1 MSTEHVVE
9 LRRDLHA
16 HPERGWCEFRT
27 SSIVAERLAELGFDV
42 AVGPDVVDPTTEAR
56 RPGPEEL
63 ERAAE
68 RAVGEGA
75 DPDLVDRMAGGLTGV
90 VGTLEH
96 GDGPTVGFRVD
107 MDALPVEE
115 ADDGHLPANEGF
127 QSTHAGEMH
136 ACGHDGHT
144 AIGLGL
150 AERVA
155 SDEGFDGT
163 LKLFFQPAEEGLGGG
178 RAMAS
183 GGHLDDMDALVAVHL
198 GLGIPTGTV
207 VSGVEF
213 LTAGSM
219 EVTFTGRSAHAAAAP
234 EEGASA
240 LHAAASAT
248 CAIQA
253 IPRHSEGMTRV
264 NVGRLDAGTAS
275 NVIPERAVMEVETRG
290 ESDALYEYA
299 RERATRAIEGAA
311 HTHGVEVEIEQRA
324 RAISVPHRPAFAER
338 VAAVV
343 SGTEDVEHV
352 ESHRLV
358 SGSEDAC
365 FLLRRVREHG
375 GEATYAIVGADLA
388 GPHHAGTFD
397 FDERALG
404 IGVDTLARVA
414 RDVAANGVHEERRE
428 GESRAGG
435 HTV

>member
-1 MSTEHVVE
+1 MSSSPPFDRLVD

-27 SSIVAERLAELGFDV
+27 SSIVAERLRELGFDV
-42 AVGPDVVDPTTEAR
+42 AVGPDVVDPTTDAR
-56 RPGPEEL
+56 RPEPEEL

-75 DPDLVDRMAGGLTGV
+75 DPDLVERMAGGLTGV
-90 VGTLEH
+90 VGTLER

-115 ADDGHLPANEGF
+115 AEDDHLPADEGF
-127 QSTHAGEMH
+127 RSTHVGEMH
-136 ACGHDGHT
+136 ACAHDGHT

-150 AERVA
+150 AERIA
-155 SDEGFDGT
+155 SDGGFDGT

-178 RAMAS
+178 RAMAA
-183 GGHLDDMDALVAVHL
+183 GGHLDDVDALVAMHL

-207 VSGVEF
+207 ISGVEF

-219 EVTFTGRSAHAAAAP
+219 EVTFLGRSAHAAAAP

-240 LHAAASAT
+240 LHAAANAT

-275 NVIPERAVMEVETRG
+275 NVIPERAVMEVEARG

-299 RERATRAIEGAA
+299 RERAIRAVEGAA
-311 HTHGVEVEIEQRA
+311 HTHGVEVEIERRA

-338 VAAVV
+338 VAGIV
-343 SGTEDVEHV
+343 SCTDGVDRV

-365 FLLRRVREHG
+365 FLQRRVREHG

-397 FDERALG
+397 FDERALS
-404 IGVDTLARVA
+404 IGVDAFARVA
-414 RDVAANGVHEERRE
+414 HEVASGGVE
-428 GESRAGG
+428 G
-435 HTV
+435 

>member
-1 MSTEHVVE
+1 MSSEA
-9 LRRDLHA
+9 LSRIRRDLHA

-27 SSIVAERLAELGFDV
+27 SSLVADRLDELGFEV
-42 AVGPDVVDPTTEAR
+42 RVGPDVVDPTTEAR
-56 RPGPEEL
+56 RPEPAEL
-63 ERAAE
+63 ERAAQ

-75 DPDLVDRMAGGLTGV
+75 DPDLVERMAGGLTGV
-90 VGTLEH
+90 VGSLER
-96 GDGPTVGFRVD
+96 GGGPTVGVRVD

-115 ADDGHLPANEGF
+115 AQDDHLPADEGF
-127 QSTHAGEMH
+127 RSTHAGEMH
-136 ACGHDGHT
+136 ACAHDGHT

-178 RAMAS
+178 RAMAA
-183 GGHLDDMDALVAVHL
+183 GGELDDVDAFVAIHL
-198 GLGIPTGTV
+198 GLGVPTGTV

-213 LTAGSM
+213 LTAGAM
-219 EVTFTGRSAHAAAAP
+219 DVTFGGRSAHAAAAP

-253 IPRHSEGMTRV
+253 IPRHSEGITRV

-275 NVIPERAVMEVETRG
+275 NVIPERAVMEVEVRG

-299 RERATRAIEGAA
+299 RERAIRAIEGAA
-311 HTHGVEVEIEQRA
+311 HTHGVSAEIERRA
-324 RAISVPHRPAFAER
+324 RAVSVPHRPAFAER
-338 VAAVV
+338 VAEVV
-343 SGTEDVEHV
+343 SVIETVEHV

-365 FLLRRVREHG
+365 FLQRRVRDHD
-375 GEATYAIVGADLA
+375 GEATYVVVGADLA

-397 FDERALG
+397 FDERALS
-404 IGVDTLARVA
+404 IGVDALARVA
-414 RDVAANGVHEERRE
+414 REIASEGVE
-428 GESRAGG
+428 G
-435 HTV
+435 

>member
-1 MSTEHVVE
+1 MSSEA
-9 LRRDLHA
+9 LSRIRRDLHA

-27 SSIVAERLAELGFDV
+27 SSLVADRLDELGFEV
-42 AVGPDVVDPTTEAR
+42 RVGPDVVDPTTEAR
-56 RPGPEEL
+56 RPEPAEL
-63 ERAAE
+63 ERAAQ

-75 DPDLVDRMAGGLTGV
+75 DPDLVERMAGGLTGV
-90 VGTLEH
+90 VGSLER
-96 GDGPTVGFRVD
+96 GGGPTVGVRVD

-115 ADDGHLPANEGF
+115 AQDDHLPADEGF
-127 QSTHAGEMH
+127 RSTHAGEMH
-136 ACGHDGHT
+136 ACAHDGHT

-178 RAMAS
+178 RAMAA
-183 GGHLDDMDALVAVHL
+183 GGELDDVDAFVAIHL
-198 GLGIPTGTV
+198 GLGVPTGTV

-213 LTAGSM
+213 LTAGAM
-219 EVTFTGRSAHAAAAP
+219 DVTFGGRSAHAAAAP

-253 IPRHSEGMTRV
+253 IPRHSEGITRV

-275 NVIPERAVMEVETRG
+275 NVIPERAVMEVEVRG

-299 RERATRAIEGAA
+299 RERAIRAIEGAA
-311 HTHGVEVEIEQRA
+311 HTHGVSAEIERRA
-324 RAISVPHRPAFAER
+324 RAVSVPHRPAFAER
-338 VAAVV
+338 VAEVV
-343 SGTEDVEHV
+343 SVIETVEHV

-365 FLLRRVREHG
+365 FLQRRVRDHG
-375 GEATYAIVGADLA
+375 GEATYVVVGADLA

-397 FDERALG
+397 FDERALS
-404 IGVDTLARVA
+404 IGVDALARVA
-414 RDVAANGVHEERRE
+414 REIASEGVE
-428 GESRAGG
+428 G
-435 HTV
+435 

>member
-1 MSTEHVVE
+1 MSSEA
-9 LRRDLHA
+9 LSRIRRDLHA

-27 SSIVAERLAELGFDV
+27 SSLVADRLDELGFEV
-42 AVGPDVVDPTTEAR
+42 RVGPDVVDPTTEAR
-56 RPGPEEL
+56 RPEPAEL
-63 ERAAE
+63 ERAAQ

-75 DPDLVDRMAGGLTGV
+75 DPDLVERMAGGLTGV
-90 VGTLEH
+90 VGSLER
-96 GDGPTVGFRVD
+96 GGGPTVGVRVD

-115 ADDGHLPANEGF
+115 AQDDHLPADEGF
-127 QSTHAGEMH
+127 RSTHAGEMH
-136 ACGHDGHT
+136 ACAHDGHT

-178 RAMAS
+178 RAMAA
-183 GGHLDDMDALVAVHL
+183 GGELDDVDAFVAIHL
-198 GLGIPTGTV
+198 GLGVPTGTV

-213 LTAGSM
+213 LTAGAM
-219 EVTFTGRSAHAAAAP
+219 DVTFGGRSAHAAAAP

-253 IPRHSEGMTRV
+253 IPRHSEGITRV

-275 NVIPERAVMEVETRG
+275 NVIPERAVMEVEVRG

-299 RERATRAIEGAA
+299 RERAIRAIEGAA
-311 HTHGVEVEIEQRA
+311 HTHGVSAEIERRA
-324 RAISVPHRPAFAER
+324 RAVSVPHRPAFAER
-338 VAAVV
+338 VAEVV
-343 SGTEDVEHV
+343 SVIETVEHV

-365 FLLRRVREHG
+365 FLQRRVREHG
-375 GEATYAIVGADLA
+375 GEATYVVVGADLA

-397 FDERALG
+397 FDERALS
-404 IGVDTLARVA
+404 IGVDALARVA
-414 RDVAANGVHEERRE
+414 REIASEGVE
-428 GESRAGG
+428 G
-435 HTV
+435 